1 MKKIALALSFAIAA
15 YIPAVAGIVVT
26 GVWESSC
33 SGCHNG
39 GLAQSADQLKT
50 KFKTPQEFVKAA
62 QSSTNPMMMGFKN
75 DVETLKK
82 AAKELYGK

>member
-1 MKKIALALSFAIAA
+1 MKKIALALSLAVAA
-15 YIPAVAGIVVT
+15 SVPAVA

-39 GLAQSADQLKT
+39 GLAKSAEELKA
-50 KFKTPQEFVKAA
+50 KHKTPQEFVKAA